1 MLMKSL
7 IFLLPIGGSLMNRLK
22 RTPLYTEYEESA
34 KLINFWGWELPV
46 QFKGVIHEHEVTRT
60 KAGLFDVSHMGQ
72 ICIRGKRSKDFL
84 QHMVTNDVSKLVQTR
99 VQYALMCNEKGGTID
114 DFLIYMMKDNEYFLV
129 VNASNVEKDVAWLK
143 KHAENYKDVS
153 ITDESENYA
162 LLALQGPF
170 AEKILEKLTDESIKP
185 LRFFSFYPNIQLKEL
200 QEHVIISRT
209 GYTGEDGF
217 EIYVKKQASRKL
229 WNLLLGA
236 GKEFG
241 LEPAGLGA
249 RDTLRFEAGLPL
261 YGQELSEIITPIE
274 AGLSFAVKVNKDSD
288 FIGKQVLENQIERGV
303 NRKIV
308 GIEMIEKGIPRTGYS
323 VFNENKIKIGTVTSG
338 TFSPTLKKNL
348 GLALI
353 DTKEALIGRDV
364 WVQIRKRKV
373 KAKIVK
379 IPFYDVK

>member
-72 ICIRGKRSKDFL
+72 ICNRGKRSKDFL

-143 KHAENYKDVS
+143 KHAYLYKDVS
-153 ITDESENYA
+153 ITDESETYA

-185 LRFFSFYPNIQLKEL
+185 LRFFSFYSNIQLKEL

-308 GIEMIEKGIPRTGYS
+308 GIEIIEKGIQRNGYS
-323 VFNENKIKIGTVTSG
+323 VFNENKIKI
-338 TFSPTLKKNL
+338 
-348 GLALI
+348 
-353 DTKEALIGRDV
+353 
-364 WVQIRKRKV
+364 
-373 KAKIVK
+373 
-379 IPFYDVK
+379 